1 MIRIEEALSTCP
13 VIAILR
19 GVEPERAEVIGQA
32 LFDVGVRVIEV
43 PLNSPEPFKS
53 ISGLARLFEKRAV
66 IGAGT
71 VLTDEDVR
79 TVAAAGGRLVVSP
92 NTNSGVI
99 EETKRCGLVSM
110 PGFFT
115 PTEAFRALASGLV
128 KTQQTLLPRGARA
141 AMARLVSMRHSNLY
155 VVALM

>member
-1 MIRIEEALSTCP
+1 MISIEEALATCP
-13 VIAILR
+13 VIAVLR
-19 GVEPERAEVIGQA
+19 GVEPERAEGIGQA
-32 LFDVGVRVIEV
+32 LFDVGVRVMKV
-43 PLNSPEPFKS
+43 PLNAPEPFRS
-53 ISGLARLFEKRAV
+53 ISGLVRLFERRAV

-115 PTEAFRALASGLV
+115 STEAFRALATGLV
-128 KTQQTLLPRGARA
+128 KTQQTLLPRGARTYG
-141 AMARLVSMRHSNLY
+141 NDGIGPF
-155 VVALM
+155 

>member
-1 MIRIEEALSTCP
+1 MISIEEALSTCP
-13 VIAILR
+13 VITILR
-19 GVEPERAEVIGQA
+19 GVEPERAEGIGQA
-32 LFDVGVRVIEV
+32 LFDVGVRVMEV
-43 PLNSPEPFKS
+43 PLNAPEPFKS
-53 ISGLARLFEKRAV
+53 ISGLVRLFERRAV

-115 PTEAFRALASGLV
+115 PTEAFRALATGLV

-141 AMARLVSMRHSNLY
+141 YGNVGPF
-155 VVALM
+155 